1 MSLAPTLLTS
11 RPIAP
16 TTGGVTLLG
25 LAIATNVSVPAPA
38 QAALSLAGLTP
49 TMSIVVGPVIS
60 PDVGDYEFIAR
71 DFTLQRI
78 LIISPALPEAT
89 PEDTDLAPTILL
101 GNSSSAGTPGVGAL
115 SLTGLAPT
123 VVGDGA
129 YIVEMTASTALV
141 LSGLAPTLGFEAI
154 NEGTKSPGVG
164 SVEFIVSG
172 LEPTLVT
179 EKIIETAALGVRTA
193 LVVGLAPTIVSVA
206 GWQRVTSAPA
216 RTWTDIP
223 RAT

>member
-1 MSLAPTLLTS
+1 
-11 RPIAP
+11 
-16 TTGGVTLLG
+16 
-25 LAIATNVSVPAPA
+25 VSV
-38 QAALSLAGLTP
+38 
-49 TMSIVVGPVIS
+49 VVGPVIE
-60 PDVGDYEFIAR
+60 PEVGVYEFTAR

-89 PEDTDLAPTILL
+89 PEDTNLAPTILL

-115 SLTGLAPT
+115 TLTGLAVT
-123 VVGDGA
+123 VVGDGS
-129 YIVEMTASTALV
+129 YTVEMTASTAL
-141 LSGLAPTLGFEAI
+141 LLEGLAPTLGFEAI
-154 NEGTKSPGVG
+154 NESTKSPGVG

-193 LVVGLAPTIVSVA
+193 LVIGLAPTLSTTTA
-206 GWQRVTSAPA
+206 WRRVTSAPP